1 MRQWK
6 GLCHLFGFMHKCH
19 PSPWKS
25 LFPHPKITI
34 LDRDRI
40 VNKYPKN
47 TQKRSWLFFPSMT
60 SKQVSHS
67 NKQEK
72 NLINISFLLVIH
84 ISMLLVFW
92 QLHLKVLKISKLK
105 KPHTQIISYFFFKD
119 INKKISISVIS
130 LVITA
135 HLFWKQNSFFKEQS
149 SLLGKEKQIMK
160 SSMWSILH
168 RHGSENIYA

>member
-1 MRQWK
+1 MCWTLPVAFWFPLLKTFVFLPAAGTAYTNYYSWASQVAAAEFGHNHQTLLCQSSFCHTALATALTELSMWQWK

-19 PSPWKS
+19 PSLRKS

-34 LDRDRI
+34 LDRDWI

-92 QLHLKVLKISKLK
+92 QLHLKVLKISK
-105 KPHTQIISYFFFKD
+105 
-119 INKKISISVIS
+119 
-130 LVITA
+130 
-135 HLFWKQNSFFKEQS
+135 
-149 SLLGKEKQIMK
+149 
-160 SSMWSILH
+160 
-168 RHGSENIYA
+168 